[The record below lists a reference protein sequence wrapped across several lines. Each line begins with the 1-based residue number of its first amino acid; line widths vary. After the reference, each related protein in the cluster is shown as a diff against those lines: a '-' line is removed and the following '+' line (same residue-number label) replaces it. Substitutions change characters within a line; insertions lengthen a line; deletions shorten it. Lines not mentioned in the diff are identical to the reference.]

1 MWPQDAGQQPSFRL
15 APASTELRC
24 GLGSQKKATGRP
36 GARGFIICPSREGLR
51 RPGRLGDPFACRWS
65 GAGRGRHSCSQQC
78 ALKPS
83 SGCGLCRGQWAV
95 GTQPGSQQ
103 VHQESQRGVAGVQE
117 GGSAA
122 APGLGQGAE
131 NCLEEGMLFGLRPK
145 GQVWGHHGSEKVLVG
160 DIQPPTATGGWDSSR
175 GLHSVL
181 RRAEPGSG
189 IDSSHDE
196 GWAGGGHWPAT
207 VRVPGGEAAESSP
220 LRASRL
226 PWAWGLGAEAAGP
239 VCTRILSVRCLV
251 ARTG

>member
-36 GARGFIICPSREGLR
+36 GARGFIICLSREGLR
-51 RPGRLGDPFACRWS
+51 RPGRLGDPFACGWS

-83 SGCGLCRGQWAV
+83 SGCGLCRAQVGSGHTAGQPT
-95 GTQPGSQQ
+95 G
-103 VHQESQRGVAGVQE
+103 
-117 GGSAA
+117 
-122 APGLGQGAE
+122 APGITEGCGGGAGGRFRCSPRFGAE

-160 DIQPPTATGGWDSSR
+160 DIQPPTATGSWDSSR

-207 VRVPGGEAAESSP
+207 VRVPGGEAAKSSP

-239 VCTRILSVRCLV
+239 VCTRTLSVRCLV

>member
-1 MWPQDAGQQPSFRL
+1 
-15 APASTELRC
+15 
-24 GLGSQKKATGRP
+24 
-36 GARGFIICPSREGLR
+36 
-51 RPGRLGDPFACRWS
+51 
-65 GAGRGRHSCSQQC
+65 
-78 ALKPS
+78 
-83 SGCGLCRGQWAV
+83 
-95 GTQPGSQQ
+95 
-103 VHQESQRGVAGVQE
+103 
-117 GGSAA
+117 
-122 APGLGQGAE
+122 
-131 NCLEEGMLFGLRPK
+131 MLFGLRPK

-239 VCTRILSVRCLV
+239 VCTRTLSVRCLV